1 MTVDPKILEIIVC
14 PQCRGELALES
25 QSLFCKSC
33 ALAYPIRNDI
43 PVMIVDEARSLSAD
57 EIN

>member
-25 QSLFCKSC
+25 QSLFCKRC
-33 ALAYPIRNDI
+33 ALAYPIRNGI
-43 PVMIVDEARSLSAD
+43 PVLLIDAATKRG
-57 EIN
+57 